1 MAAPKILQLPLTEP
15 LLTLLSSPRV
25 LSHQL
30 HAMVFIDIR
39 VQLLH
44 AHHRSAKKSVLI
56 TGLILLILDQ
66 FLSEVFFDF
75 FLEMLGLGLVLLLE
89 EFVRRRR
96 VPVSVVFSGHLSY
109 D

>member
-39 VQLLH
+39 AQLLH
-44 AHHRSAKKSVLI
+44 AHHRFAKESVLI
-56 TGLILLILDQ
+56 TGLLLLILDQ

-75 FLEMLGLGLVLLLE
+75 FLEMLGLSLVFLLE
-89 EFVRRRR
+89 EFVRRWG
-96 VPVSVVFSGHLSY
+96 VPMSVVISGHLSY